1 MDSQTQALFESP
13 TISKYGISEINF
25 DIPNSEEKLKSLKKQ
40 KIEED
45 GEKQQE
51 FQQSPASPSIAPF
64 YQPGIPSTSTGIR
77 RQRFVIHPTLEPG
90 PSNFGTK
97 NVRESSPKPFYFG
110 DSPTSPTSLS
120 PPIAQKPRHH
130 NSMRS
135 VLSGPQLTTYPEPH
149 QRTIG
154 ASSPISPISPQILH
168 LARSG
173 SYIFNETG
181 STRLFTDATSVR
193 SLASFGLGSTDGRRM
208 YIRKVPN
215 SPAELMHIL
224 NPPT

>member
-13 TISKYGISEINF
+13 TISKYGLSEIN
-25 DIPNSEEKLKSLKKQ
+25 IPTAEDKLKLLKRQ

-45 GEKQQE
+45 AEKS
-51 FQQSPASPSIAPF
+51 QSSTPNTLTPTNTTSIAPF
-64 YQPGIPSTSTGIR
+64 FHPGIPSTSTGIR
-77 RQRFVIHPTLEPG
+77 RQRFVIHPTMEPG

-97 NVRESSPKPFYFG
+97 NVREASPKPYYFG
-110 DSPTSPTSLS
+110 EFPASPST
-120 PPIAQKPRHH
+120 PPKPKHH
-130 NSMRS
+130 ASMRS
-135 VLSGPQLTTYPEPH
+135 VVSGPQLQSLHFPEPH

-154 ASSPISPISPQILH
+154 GASSPITPLSPQLLH

-181 STRLFTDATSVR
+181 STRLFTDSQSVR
-193 SLASFGLGSTDGRRM
+193 SLASFGLGSTDGKRL